1 MRLSDRVTGSFVATL
16 GALATYGGSQLPPVP
31 GQDVGPSV
39 FPMVI
44 GVGLMLCGL
53 MIALGIGHSFED
65 EAEADLAAVQG
76 PSQEAQPSEPLSY
89 RLRALLPPILLLF
102 YVYAA
107 DRIGFV
113 PVAAIMIFASAL
125 AFGAKLR
132 VALPLTL
139 LAPIAIHLIF
149 YKLLRV
155 PLPPGLL
162 PMPW

>member
-1 MRLSDRVTGSFVATL
+1 
-16 GALATYGGSQLPPVP
+16 
-31 GQDVGPSV
+31 
-39 FPMVI
+39 MVI
-44 GVGLMLCGL
+44 GAGLILCGL
-53 MIALGIGHSFED
+53 MIALGVGHSFED
-65 EAEADLAAVQG
+65 EAEAEADLAEIQG
-76 PSQEAQPSEPLSY
+76 LSQQAMPVNPLRH
-89 RLRALLPPILLLF
+89 RLRALLPPGLLLF

-113 PVAAIMIFASAL
+113 PTAAIMIFASAL
-125 AFGAKLR
+125 AFGAKIR
-132 VALPLTL
+132 VALPLAA